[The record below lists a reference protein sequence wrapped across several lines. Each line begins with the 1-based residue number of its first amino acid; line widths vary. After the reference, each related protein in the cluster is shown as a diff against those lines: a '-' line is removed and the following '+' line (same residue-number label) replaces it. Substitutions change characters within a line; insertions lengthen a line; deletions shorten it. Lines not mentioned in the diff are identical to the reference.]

1 MFKKRKESAEL
12 LSSVLVEFRTID
24 GEINHVSFNEDET
37 RVNLSEMGIV
47 SLELS
52 IFCKFSALKSLNLSR
67 NHLEKTESLPES
79 FGET

>member
-12 LSSVLVEFRTID
+12 LNSVLVEFRTID

-47 SLELS
+47 S
-52 IFCKFSALKSLNLSR
+52 
-67 NHLEKTESLPES
+67 
-79 FGET
+79 